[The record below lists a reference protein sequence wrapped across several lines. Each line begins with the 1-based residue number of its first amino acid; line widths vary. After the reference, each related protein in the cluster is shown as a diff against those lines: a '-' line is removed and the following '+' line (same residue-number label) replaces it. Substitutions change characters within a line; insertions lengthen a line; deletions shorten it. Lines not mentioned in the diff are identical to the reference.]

1 MDFIFRGIGWFLG
14 WLSSWSGHYL
24 VGLLLF
30 TILIEALILPFGIKQ
45 QKNSIR
51 AAKIRPKE
59 MAIRR
64 KYKGRNDQVTQQ
76 KIAQEIQELYRQ
88 ENFSPMAGC
97 GTMLIQLPILLII
110 YQVVINPL
118 QHIVGL
124 SGTVVGHISTYLTGV
139 STTSQIK
146 LMELIGRLGNMDAV
160 HAEHARVFAELGEKA
175 PDLTQMTAD
184 QINAMN
190 SGIEGCFGNLPNTS
204 VFGLNLAEIP
214 SFTPAEPI
222 LWWLLLIP
230 ALTFIAYFVSTKL
243 TRKFTYQANTTG
255 ADDRQMACSNTMMD
269 WMMPIMSIFISFG
282 VPAIVG
288 IYWIYKSIL
297 GVVKQF
303 ILSKIMPLPAITEED
318 IKAAERE
325 LKGKNPAFEE
335 RPLSDG
341 PVRSL
346 HRIDEDDEEPYPTFV
361 KKKSVYDELD
371 EKPAASEEKTEEKT
385 EVKAPAEDVNDGT
398 KLNHAPLKDDERK

>member
-14 WLSSWSGHYL
+14 WLGSWSGHYL
-24 VGLLLF
+24 VGLFLF
-30 TILIEALILPFGIKQ
+30 TILVELLILPFGIKQ

-51 AAKIRPKE
+51 AARMRPKE

-118 QHIVGL
+118 QHVIGM
-124 SGTVVGHISTYLTGV
+124 STGAIANLTEYLTNTVDKIAPSQIALMDKIGSIGLDGIMAEHQALLQQGAT
-139 STTSQIK
+139 STTTILESSTIA
-146 LMELIGRLGNMDAV
+146 EIEAIGS
-160 HAEHARVFAELGEKA
+160 
-175 PDLTQMTAD
+175 
-184 QINAMN
+184 I
-190 SGIEGCFGNLPNTS
+190 PNTS
-204 VFGLNLAEIP
+204 VFGVNFAG
-214 SFTPAEPI
+214 TPNFQGDY
-222 LWWLLLIP
+222 WLLIVP
-230 ALTFIAYFVSTKL
+230 VLTFLAYFFSTKI
-243 TRKFTYQANTTG
+243 TRKFTYQANTAG
-255 ADDRQMACSNTMMD
+255 ADDRQMACSNTIMD
-269 WMMPIMSIFISFG
+269 WAMPLMSIPISFS
-282 VPAIVG
+282 VPALVG

-303 ILSKIMPLPAITEED
+303 ILSKAMPLPVITEED
-318 IKAAERE
+318 VKAAERE
-325 LKGKNPAFEE
+325 LKGKGPALEE
-335 RPLSDG
+335 RPLSGG

-346 HRIDEDDEEPYPTFV
+346 HRIDEDDDEPYPTFV

-371 EKPAASEEKTEEKT
+371 EKSAKDEAKPAEEKAEK
-385 EVKAPAEDVNDGT
+385 PAEIPEGGK
-398 KLNHAPLKDDERK
+398 KLTQAPLKDDETDRK

>member
-30 TILIEALILPFGIKQ
+30 TILIEILILPFGIKQ

-51 AAKIRPKE
+51 AARMRPKE

-118 QHIVGL
+118 QHVIGM
-124 SGTVVGHISTYLTGV
+124 STGAISNLTAYLTNTATKVVPSQIALMDKIGSIGLDGIMAEHQALLQQGAT
-139 STTSQIK
+139 STTTVLESSTIAQI
-146 LMELIGRLGNMDAV
+146 EAIGN
-160 HAEHARVFAELGEKA
+160 
-175 PDLTQMTAD
+175 
-184 QINAMN
+184 I
-190 SGIEGCFGNLPNTS
+190 PNTS
-204 VFGLNLAEIP
+204 VFGIN
-214 SFTPAEPI
+214 FVGTPNFQGDY
-222 LWWLLLIP
+222 WLLIVP
-230 ALTFIAYFVSTKL
+230 VLTFIAYFFSTKI
-243 TRKFTYQANTTG
+243 TRKFTYQANTAG

-269 WMMPIMSIFISFG
+269 WMMPIMSIFISFS
-282 VPAIVG
+282 VPALVG

-297 GVVKQF
+297 GVAKQF
-303 ILSKIMPLPAITEED
+303 VISKIMPLPAITEED

-325 LKGKNPAFEE
+325 LKGKSPALED

-346 HRIDEDDEEPYPTFV
+346 HRIDEDDDEPYPTFV
-361 KKKSVYDELD
+361 KKKGVYDQLD
-371 EKPAASEEKTEEKT
+371 EKPAKNEEKPAEEKA
-385 EVKAPAEDVNDGT
+385 EKPAEIPEGGS
-398 KLNHAPLKDDERK
+398 KLTQAPLKDDETDRK